1 MLKALGFVSGDGGGE
16 VFVCLFCFIFLSF
29 FLCLVFEKD
38 SIMVAINSH
47 LKK

>member
-29 FLCLVFEKD
+29 CVWSLRKILLWLP
-38 SIMVAINSH
+38 SILI
-47 LKK
+47 